1 MPAGQSGK
9 TRLRGRHLPDDGRL
23 EALGY
28 LRRHRLGRSTRV
40 RNLRVAVD
48 IGGTFTDLVAYDE
61 ATHELTAVKTPSTP
75 PGFIDGVMNALD
87 KAGIDPDEMTAFK
100 HGSTIATNAIIERRG
115 ARTGLVTTKGMRD
128 VLGAGRANR
137 PDLFNSN
144 WDPSP
149 PLVQRRNVL
158 TVDERIDY
166 EGNVLHEL
174 SEQDVREA
182 ARKFQKR
189 GVESVAVAYL
199 NSFMAPEHEQRTK
212 DILLEE
218 LGEDVRVCTSAETLP
233 EIREFERTS
242 TTAAN
247 AYLMPVIERYLDRLV
262 DTLDDWGYHGDVLVT
277 HSGGGVM
284 SARAAARVP
293 ARICHSGPAGGVVG
307 GALVGKSA
315 GTPSVITFDMG
326 GTSADLSLVHEG
338 RPSIASEWRVDWNI
352 PILFPAVDLV
362 AIGAGGGTIAWV
374 DAGGSLRVGP
384 QSAGADPGPACLN
397 NGNDQPTITDAHLFL
412 GRLDPETY
420 LGGDLEIHPDLAE
433 QAIAALAERLGL
445 SPEESASGILRIANA
460 SMTAATHLISVQRG
474 WDPREFSLVAGGGAG
489 PLHAVAIA
497 QDLGMPKVIV
507 PPTPGVTSALGIL
520 QVDLRHDLLRS
531 VLKQAHQIEADELVK
546 VFEELEA
553 EARQVLESE
562 QASAEQRIELSLDVR
577 YYGQTSYMNMV
588 IDEVPGD
595 RAAIDAIVD
604 RYGADYERE
613 FGYQF
618 DRNLATIEFVN
629 ARAAAIGVTDRAEVE
644 VGLAANGD
652 ASPRETRPVYFEE
665 SGSYVDTPIY
675 LRSSLGT
682 DTRLEG
688 PAIIEQDDTTVL
700 VPPGTSLEVDQHLNI
715 VIDVGTGGGR
725 TAIAAGET
733 VAQGA

>member
-128 VLGAGRANR
+128 VLGAGRATR
-137 PDLFNSN
+137 PDLFTST
-144 WDPSP
+144 WDPPP

-247 AYLMPVIERYLDRLV
+247 AYLMPVIERYLDELV
-262 DTLDDWGYHGDVLVT
+262 DALRAWGYDGEVLVT

-284 SARAAARVP
+284 SAGSASRVP

-384 QSAGADPGPACLN
+384 QSAGADPGPAYLDQ
-397 NGNDQPTITDAHLFL
+397 GNENPTITDAHLFL
-412 GRLDPETY
+412 GRLDPDGY
-420 LGGDLEIHPDLAE
+420 LGGDLDLHPELSE
-433 QAIAALAERLGL
+433 QAIGCLASELGL
-445 SPEESASGILRIANA
+445 SAAETASGILRIANA
-460 SMTAATHLISVQRG
+460 SMTAATHLISVERG
-474 WDPREFSLVAGGGAG
+474 WDPREFALVAGGGAG

-497 QDLGMPKVIV
+497 QDLGIPTVIV

-531 VLKQAHQIEADELVK
+531 VLKQTDQLEPEELVR
-546 VFEELEA
+546 VFADLEQ
-553 EARQVLESE
+553 EANEVLEGE
-562 QASAEQRIELSLDVR
+562 QAGGDKRVELSLDVR
-577 YYGQTSYMNMV
+577 YYGQTPYMNLV
-588 IDEVPGD
+588 LDEVPRD
-595 RAAIDAIVD
+595 RAAIEAIVD
-604 RYGADYERE
+604 RYGEAYEAE

-618 DRNLATIEFVN
+618 DRDLATVEIVN
-629 ARAAAIGVTDRAEVE
+629 ARAAAICVTADAQLKLSGQTNGKVE
-644 VGLAANGD
+644 
-652 ASPRETRPVYFEE
+652 PRKSRSVFFEE
-665 SGSYVDTPIY
+665 SNEFVDTPIY
-675 LRSSLGT
+675 DRTALHPQ
-682 DTRLEG
+682 TRIAG
-688 PAIIEQDDTTVL
+688 PAVVEQDDTTVL
-700 VPPGTSLEVDQHLNI
+700 VPPGTTVDVDAHLNLL
-715 VIDVGTGGGR
+715 IDAGGK
-725 TAIAAGET
+725 
-733 VAQGA
+733 

>member
-1 MPAGQSGK
+1 M
-9 TRLRGRHLPDDGRL
+9 
-23 EALGY
+23 
-28 LRRHRLGRSTRV
+28 

-61 ATHELTAVKTPSTP
+61 DTHELTTVKTPSTP

-87 KAGIDPDEMTAFK
+87 KAGIQPGEVTGFK

-115 ARTGLVTTKGMRD
+115 AETGLVTTKGMRD

-149 PLVQRRNVL
+149 PLVRRRNVL

-166 EGNVLHEL
+166 EGNVLREL
-174 SEQDVREA
+174 DENGVRDA
-182 ARKFQKR
+182 ARKFRKR
-189 GVESVAVAYL
+189 GIESVAVAYL
-199 NSFMAPEHEQRTK
+199 NSFMAPDHEKRTK
-212 DILLEE
+212 EILLEE

-233 EIREFERTS
+233 EIREFER
-242 TTAAN
+242 
-247 AYLMPVIERYLDRLV
+247 YLDALV
-262 DTLDDWGYHGDVLVT
+262 DSLRDWGYDGDVLVT

-284 SARAAARVP
+284 SAQSASQVP

-315 GTPSVITFDMG
+315 GVPSVITFDMG
-326 GTSADLSLVHEG
+326 GTSADLSLVYEG

-384 QSAGADPGPACLN
+384 QSAGADPGPACIDQ
-397 NGNDQPTITDAHLFL
+397 GNEEPTITDAHLFL
-412 GRLDPETY
+412 GRLDPASY
-420 LGGDLEIHPDLAE
+420 LGGDVEIHPELAE
-433 QAIAALAERLGL
+433 QAIARLAGQLGL
-445 SPEESASGILRIANA
+445 SEAESASGILRIANA
-460 SMTAATHLISVQRG
+460 SMTQATHLISVERG
-474 WDPREFSLVAGGGAG
+474 WDPREFALVAGGGAG

-497 QDLGMPKVIV
+497 QDLGMPTVIV

-531 VLKQAHQIEADELVK
+531 VLKQTDRLEPEELVA
-546 VFEELEA
+546 VFGD
-553 EARQVLESE
+553 LESE
-562 QASAEQRIELSLDVR
+562 ARAVLEREEAGGDQRIELSLDVR
-577 YYGQTSYMNMV
+577 YYGQTPYMNLV
-588 IDEVPGD
+588 IDEVPRD

-604 RYGADYERE
+604 RYGEAYEKE

-618 DRNLATIEFVN
+618 DRDLATVEIVN
-629 ARAAAIGVTDRAEVE
+629 ARAAAIGVTRDAE
-644 VGLAANGD
+644 LQPAAQRNGK
-652 ASPRETRPVYFEE
+652 AEPTRTRSVFFEE
-665 SGSYVDTPIY
+665 RNAFVDTPIY
-675 LRSSLGT
+675 DRSALGAGAT
-682 DTRLEG
+682 VDG
-688 PAIIEQDDTTVL
+688 PAVIEQDDTTVL
-700 VPPGTSLEVDQHLNI
+700 VPPGTKVEVDSYLNLL
-715 VIDVGTGGGR
+715 IDVRGK
-725 TAIAAGET
+725 
-733 VAQGA
+733 